1 MGFAGEG
8 VGETWLIVV
17 AGGEFD
23 KRRWIPAFAG
33 MTVVIEATSGYRCG
47 YASTAPTEHSRP
59 QNFIPAKAGIQRLS
73 PLKKSKTTVFSGSIK
88 ISHCRSIACSDPH
101 KISTHF

>member
-33 MTVVIEATSGYRCG
+33 TTVVVEATVVFPPSSQRKLGSSGGRERN
-47 YASTAPTEHSRP
+47 PV
-59 QNFIPAKAGIQRLS
+59 I
-73 PLKKSKTTVFSGSIK
+73 LKEWQ
-88 ISHCRSIACSDPH
+88 
-101 KISTHF
+101 